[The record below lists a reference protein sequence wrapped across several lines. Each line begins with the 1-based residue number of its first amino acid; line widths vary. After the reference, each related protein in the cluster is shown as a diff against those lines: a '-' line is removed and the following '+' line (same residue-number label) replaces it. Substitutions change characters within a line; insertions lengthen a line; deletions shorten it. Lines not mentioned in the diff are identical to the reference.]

1 MTFEEW
7 FRKQYGSHQK
17 GFGLCEADLEGA
29 WKAALQHAAELAL
42 KADAKIER
50 LRTALGSAQ
59 GGFLLAYDAASKH
72 LHDEVL
78 LHCGHHEAQIA
89 NVLETP
95 NVELS
100 GGTPSAR
107 MPG

>member
-1 MTFEEW
+1 MTFKEW

-50 LRTALGSAQ
+50 LREHAVVLAETARQVEKERCALIVDKMDNDYLRASSCRTALKRA
-59 GGFLLAYDAASKH
+59 AKAIRIDA
-72 LHDEVL
+72 
-78 LHCGHHEAQIA
+78 
-89 NVLETP
+89 
-95 NVELS
+95 
-100 GGTPSAR
+100 
-107 MPG
+107 